1 VSLFIAPEEADL
13 GASSRTGARQIE
25 LHTGEYC
32 HAQGSKV
39 SAELARLVQGADR
52 ARSLGL
58 ELAAGHGLTRANV
71 GPVARIAGMAEL
83 NIGHALI
90 ADAVFLSLAG
100 AVKAMQ
106 EAMLASAPDVA
117 LDVAPLAQ

>member
-1 VSLFIAPEEADL
+1 
-13 GASSRTGARQIE
+13 
-25 LHTGEYC
+25 
-32 HAQGSKV
+32 
-39 SAELARLVQGADR
+39 
-52 ARSLGL
+52 
-58 ELAAGHGLTRANV
+58 
-71 GPVARIAGMAEL
+71 MAEL